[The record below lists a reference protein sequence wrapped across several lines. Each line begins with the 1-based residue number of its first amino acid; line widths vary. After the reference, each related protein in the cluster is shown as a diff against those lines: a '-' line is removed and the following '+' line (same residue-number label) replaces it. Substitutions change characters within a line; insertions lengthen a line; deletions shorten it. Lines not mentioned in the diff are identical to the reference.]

1 MDFKLDLK
9 LQNEV
14 DLSISKNELFT
25 VFTTHQTDS
34 MFILTSDLKK
44 GGYERKDIKIE
55 INEDGS
61 RMTISGEKPNI
72 QFHKTFIIP
81 EGVVLDKVKARF
93 DQDQSRLTIRMP
105 KLVKGLVTGTW
116 IQEYKHPAPAKGI
129 TSDQHKEDVNE
140 ETKQEPKPDSQAEK
154 PEKTTSSSTMYT
166 TPVIAG
172 STLFVSLIV
181 VFFSF
186 IRSRNQSSKKTN

>member
-1 MDFKLDLK
+1 
-9 LQNEV
+9 
-14 DLSISKNELFT
+14 
-25 VFTTHQTDS
+25 

-44 GGYERKDIKIE
+44 GGYGRKDIKIE

-61 RMTISGEKPNI
+61 RMTISGEKSNI

-105 KLVKGLVTGTW
+105 KLVKGLVTGTG
-116 IQEYKHPAPAKGI
+116 IQEYKHLAPAPAKGI
-129 TSDQHKEDVNE
+129 TSDQHKEDVDE

-154 PEKTTSSSTMYT
+154 PENKTSSTIYT